1 MKDAAVLVQKND
13 QLDERLVAYIV
24 VADGQRPDSDDL
36 QAFLKRQLP
45 PYMVPSAFE
54 IVERFPLTPAGK
66 IDRKAL
72 QKIPVRRQERTRSH
86 VSPRT
91 PTERAV
97 AEIWRDILGVDSV
110 GAQDDFFDLGGHSMM
125 IVRVIYQINANAQV
139 RLGVPDLFR
148 NPTVE

>member
-1 MKDAAVLVQKND
+1 MKIRGFRIELDEIATVLRQHVTVKDAVVLVQKND
-13 QLDERLVAYIV
+13 QLDQRLVAYIV

-72 QKIPVRRQERTRSH
+72 QKIPARRQERTRAH
-86 VSPRT
+86 VPPRIADRT
-91 PTERAV
+91 GR
-97 AEIWRDILGVDSV
+97 R
-110 GAQDDFFDLGGHSMM
+110 
-125 IVRVIYQINANAQV
+125 
-139 RLGVPDLFR
+139 R
-148 NPTVE
+148 NLA